1 MLIFNVPTLL
11 DLMIIIVILLFIAI
25 CYLVIIIKNW
35 INNKKLKENRKANRE
50 IAFCI
55 LDKFEEFLAENNI
68 VIPSEEREG
77 NEDEACLYGT
87 KYYDLEDSIIN
98 ILNTKTKRS

>member
-1 MLIFNVPTLL
+1 MLIFNVPILL
-11 DLMIIIVILLFIAI
+11 DLMVIIVILLF
-25 CYLVIIIKNW
+25 IIIKNW